1 MTFSELAVSTVI
13 LGISTQLSLQGWSR
27 SAAAA
32 AALSQR
38 DQQLMLIDEQLLAS
52 RRLLQSAQ
60 AVDDNC
66 RFDAETVQQLLAQR
80 PKHGALVEQRA
91 LSADRQALWLTVS
104 LPGAESPLR
113 RRRLFTPAG
122 LGLCHKELTS

>member
-1 MTFSELAVSTVI
+1 MTLSELAVATVI

-27 SAAAA
+27 STAASV
-32 AALSQR
+32 ALSER
-38 DQQLMLIDEQLLAS
+38 DQQLLLIDEQLLAS

-66 RFDAETVQQLLAQR
+66 RFQAETVQRLLDQR
-80 PKHGALVEQRA
+80 PKHVALVEQRM

-104 LPGAESPLR
+104 LLAPESPLR

-122 LGLCHKELTS
+122 LGLCSQEVTS

>member
-27 SAAAA
+27 SVAAA

-38 DQQLMLIDEQLLAS
+38 DQQLVLIDEQLLAH
-52 RRLLQSAQ
+52 
-60 AVDDNC
+60 
-66 RFDAETVQQLLAQR
+66 R

-104 LPGAESPLR
+104 LPGAESSLR

-122 LGLCHKELTS
+122 LGLCHKELTP

>member
-1 MTFSELAVSTVI
+1 MTLSELAVATVI
-13 LGISTQLSLQGWSR
+13 LGISTQLSLKGWSR

-32 AALSQR
+32 LALSQR
-38 DQQLMLIDEQLLAS
+38 DQHLMLIEEQLLTS

-66 RFDAETVQQLLAQR
+66 RFQAETVQRLLDQR
-80 PKHGALVEQRA
+80 PKHVALVEQWT
-91 LSADRQALWLTVS
+91 LSADRQALWLTFALS
-104 LPGAESPLR
+104 AAPSPLR

-122 LGLCHKELTS
+122 LGLCAKELTS

>member
-32 AALSQR
+32 VALSQR
-38 DQQLMLIDEQLLAS
+38 DEQLMQMDQQLLAS
-52 RRLLQSAQ
+52 RRLLQSARAVDGDCRFQ
-60 AVDDNC
+60 AV
-66 RFDAETVQQLLAQR
+66 TVHWLLDQR
-80 PKHGALVEQRA
+80 PEQPGLVEQRD
-91 LSADRQALWLTVS
+91 LSADRQALWLTLS
-104 LPGAESPLR
+104 LPGDESPL

-122 LGLCHKELTS
+122 LGLCSKEVTS

>member
-1 MTFSELAVSTVI
+1 MTLSELAVATVI
-13 LGISTQLSLQGWSR
+13 LGISTQLSLQRWSR
-27 SAAAA
+27 SAATSV
-32 AALSQR
+32 ALSER
-38 DQQLMLIDEQLLAS
+38 DQQLLLMDEQLLAS

-66 RFDAETVQQLLAQR
+66 RFQAETVQRLLDQR
-80 PKHGALVEQRA
+80 PKHVALVEQRM

-104 LPGAESPLR
+104 LLGPESPLR

-122 LGLCHKELTS
+122 LGLCSQEVTS